1 MDTEIYI
8 LRLQQGKY
16 YIGKSVNAENRIQ
29 AHKAGGGSFWTKKY
43 KMIEV
48 VQIIKNANIFD
59 EDRYTKEYMAKYGI
73 DNVRGGSYVTLTL
86 SDEQKELIKRE
97 IWGAEDRCARC
108 GKNGH
113 FIRQCSEKSELES
126 EINNTITL
134 TIPTPIIIARDWF
147 NKKIS
152 EIQKDISFPKFQTLD
167 FFKKLTPPKQ
177 ISPLTK

>member
-1 MDTEIYI
+1 MATEIYI

-16 YIGKSVNAENRIQ
+16 YIGKSANAEHRIE

-48 VQIIKNANIFD
+48 VEIIKNANIFD

-73 DNVRGGSYVTLTL
+73 DNVRGGSYVTLILT
-86 SDEQKELIKRE
+86 DEQKELIKRE

-113 FIRQCSEKSELES
+113 FIRQCSEKSESES
-126 EINNTITL
+126 EKNNTITF
-134 TIPTPIIIARDWF
+134 TIPMPIIIVRDWF
-147 NKKIS
+147 NNKIS
-152 EIQKDISFPKFQTLD
+152 EMQKDISFPKFQTID
-167 FFKKLTPPKQ
+167 FFKNKQ
-177 ISPLTK
+177 PAQTNRTHN